1 MSTVT
6 KLACSSVMSLAIL
19 AAVASTPARAQ
30 FDQYGGGDQMAQFA
44 PMMEQ
49 MAPLMEQAAP
59 MMQAVMSRIGKKRM
73 RQIMQMAGPMMAMMA
88 SGGGG
93 DFAGAGGMPGFAGAG
108 GMPGMEGTMGLM
120 GGGATGRVAR
130 KRAK

>member
-1 MSTVT
+1 
-6 KLACSSVMSLAIL
+6 
-19 AAVASTPARAQ
+19 
-30 FDQYGGGDQMAQFA
+30 
-44 PMMEQ
+44 
-49 MAPLMEQAAP
+49 